1 MLKLYFRTDTFP
13 VAWSLNCQC
22 ISKVAVVYYTERHRD
37 DDIVL
42 TLSARPSLCI
52 QKELAVLLFITV
64 VFTHI
69 ILIYLEDNKY

>member
-52 QKELAVLLFITV
+52 QK
-64 VFTHI
+64 
-69 ILIYLEDNKY
+69 